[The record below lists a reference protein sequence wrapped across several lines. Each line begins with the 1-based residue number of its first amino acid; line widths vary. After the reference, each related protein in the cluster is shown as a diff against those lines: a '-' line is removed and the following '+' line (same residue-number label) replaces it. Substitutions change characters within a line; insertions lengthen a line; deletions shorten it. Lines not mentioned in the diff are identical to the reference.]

1 MLLYWIVRE
10 HEGVRTFFIQQGYTP
25 TDAFLKSAIAGHEG
39 GKPVEYH
46 ELDVKTGRKVPK
58 RMIGRVLTQDEAQAV
73 LGKLDGH

>member
-10 HEGVRTFFIQQGYTP
+10 HEGVRTFFLVEAYEP
-25 TDAFLKSAIAGHEG
+25 TGAFLKSAIAGHEG

-46 ELDVKTGRKVPK
+46 ELDAKTASKIPK

-73 LGKLDGH
+73 LERIG